1 MGGDRAAGGDQKVA
15 KAIVHVHHHVAEYE
29 HWRPFFDEHQKVREK
44 HGATGHRLYRSAE
57 DPNDLVVVNEFA
69 TLEGARAFA
78 ADPSLRDVMAKARV
92 DRAPEV
98 LFLEEAEVAS
108 YR

>member
-1 MGGDRAAGGDQKVA
+1 MS
-15 KAIVHVHHHVAEYE
+15 KAIVHVHHHVADYA

-44 HGATGHRLYRSAE
+44 HGAIGHRLYRSAE

-69 TLEGARAFA
+69 TIEGARAFA
-78 ADPSLRDVMAKARV
+78 ADPSLREAMAKARV
-92 DRAPEV
+92 DRQPEV
-98 LFLEEAEVAS
+98 LFLEEAEVSA